1 MSKPEIHNAFD
12 QTTQAEGLAYIFE
25 EIKSYKQAI
34 LNYETKFASQ
44 DDIISRQNDEL
55 EAASIER
62 ARDKLLLE
70 QKEAVISLKEVALA
84 NCSISL
90 AQKNALL
97 EQKDL
102 IIALKDAV
110 IASKETD
117 VVQHRMTIAKVVNVL
132 QAKIMELEA
141 HANDKEIDVKLL
153 RDEISDRDQIIVELK
168 DDISKITDRMGAIDV
183 EGASLDLRRKRLEY
197 VNELAKAYKL
207 HGIKR
212 VPDVAQMLA
221 SQWLQNELVADLTH
235 TTGTVAYI
243 AFMYKA
249 WDLDNEALRQIG
261 EAVSDIYYVKN
272 GVRPPKV
279 PRFMA
284 GKIKQVNI
292 YYMEADIQLVHDQIK
307 KYRLDKMMVPLNPLL
322 DPPL

>member
-1 MSKPEIHNAFD
+1 MAFTSKRIVDSYALNHDPNVHIEELYNKQPKENDVSWLKQQLQAAYNEI
-12 QTTQAEGLAYIFE
+12 TRLRQANDANLEKAHITF
-25 EIKSYKQAI
+25 
-34 LNYETKFASQ
+34 SQ
-44 DDIISRQNDEL
+44 KD
-55 EAASIER
+55 
-62 ARDKLLLE
+62 ARLE
-70 QKEAVISLKEVALA
+70 QQDL
-84 NCSISL
+84 SI
-90 AQKNALL
+90 AQKNAELNRLRITHAQIVDGLRSKIHELEMRTNDKDMDIRLL
-97 EQKDL
+97 QDDL
-102 IIALKDAV
+102 DDRALK
-110 IASKETD
+110 T
-117 VVQHRMTIAKVVNVL
+117 T
-132 QAKIMELEA
+132 ELE
-141 HANDKEIDVKLL
+141 
-153 RDEISDRDQIIVELK
+153 DEILK
-168 DDISKITDRMGAIDV
+168 LNKKMGAIDV

-307 KYRLDKMMVPLNPLL
+307 KYRLDKMMVPLNPLS
-322 DPPL
+322 DPPF